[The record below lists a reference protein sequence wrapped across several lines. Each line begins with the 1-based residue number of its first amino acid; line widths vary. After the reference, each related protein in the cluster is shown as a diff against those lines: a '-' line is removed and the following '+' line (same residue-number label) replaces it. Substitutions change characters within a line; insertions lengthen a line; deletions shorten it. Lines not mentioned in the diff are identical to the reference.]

1 MTVPT
6 TIEEFLEL
14 GKKSGLLDQ
23 RRLDGYVENK
33 RASSAL
39 PSAPGSLADAMVRDG
54 LLTPFQARQLLHG
67 KWRGFI
73 IAGKY
78 RLLCRLG
85 AGGMG
90 TVYLCEH
97 TIMRRRVAVK
107 VLPASRLHDPAT
119 VERFHREARAAAALD
134 HPNIVHAHDVGYD
147 DKVHF
152 LVMEYI
158 NGVNLDQLVRQQG
171 PLGVRRAARY
181 VADAA
186 AGLQHA
192 HEAGLVHRDI
202 KPANL
207 LIDRSDTVKILD
219 MGLARF
225 FDDDSDRLTRECDSV
240 AVLGTPD
247 FLAPEQATNS
257 HDADIR
263 ADVYSLGV
271 TFYFLLTG
279 TTPFGGGS
287 VYQKLL
293 RHMVQ
298 EPRPIRE
305 LRPEV
310 PEELAAVIAKMM
322 AKDREARYQVPAQ
335 VRAALAPW
343 VQHPLGPETS
353 RPPLKAAPAA
363 ASERNTDLE
372 LPIPTVV
379 DPAPAPA
386 VTEVTRSHRADHAHE
401 GKSSS
406 AVPARRRRRWQWVAA
421 TLAVTAP
428 LLLVAVVL
436 FVVTGR
442 AWWNRQPDRT
452 AQPTVAQPVAPA
464 GQAPERLEVRLLR
477 GHTAQVEGVAF
488 SPDGHWALSAGHDH
502 TLRLWEIPTGRLLRA
517 LKGHQGTVWCAAF
530 LPDGLRALSCSS
542 DRTLR
547 LWDLNSG
554 NELRRFDGH
563 TDEVRALA
571 LSSDGNHAL
580 SGGLD
585 GTLRLWDVETGGE
598 ERTLTG
604 HAKGVW
610 GVALSP
616 DGRRALSGGMDKTLR
631 LWDLKTAAQLCMFEG
646 HTGEVRRVA
655 FSADGRRAL
664 SCAFDMTMRLWD
676 VESGRQLRLFDGK
689 PYYVESVAFCPDG
702 RYALTSEG
710 FTASTGRAVR
720 GDRGIRLWDLET
732 GRLLYRRGG
741 VPDKVLHTVISPDGR
756 YALSACD
763 DKIVRLWDLPR
774 LP

>member
-1 MTVPT
+1 MPVPT

-14 GKKSGLLDQ
+14 GKKSGLVDQ
-23 RRLDGYVENK
+23 RRLDSYVENK
-33 RASSAL
+33 RASNAL

-73 IAGKY
+73 IADKY

-107 VLPASRLHDPAT
+107 VLPTSRLHDPAT

-158 NGVNLDQLVRQQG
+158 NGVNLDQMVRQQG

-225 FDDDSDRLTRECDSV
+225 FEDDSDRLTREYDSA

-310 PEELAAVIAKMM
+310 PEGLAAVIARMM

-343 VQHPLGPETS
+343 VQQSLGPETS
-353 RPPLKAAPAA
+353 CAPLTPAPSA

-372 LPIPTVV
+372 LPVPTVV

-386 VTEVTRSHRADHAHE
+386 VAKATRSHREDHAHE
-401 GKSSS
+401 GKSSPT
-406 AVPARRRRRWQWVAA
+406 VRARGRRRWQWM
-421 TLAVTAP
+421 AVTAP
-428 LLLVAVVL
+428 LLLAAVIL
-436 FVVTGR
+436 LVVTGR
-442 AWWNRQPDRT
+442 AWWNGHSDRT
-452 AQPTVAQPVAPA
+452 AQSSVAQPVAPA

-488 SPDGHWALSAGHDH
+488 SPDGHWALSAGHDR
-502 TLRLWEIPTGRLLRA
+502 TLCLWEIPSGRLLRTV
-517 LKGHQGTVWCAAF
+517 KGHRGTVWWVAF

-563 TDEVRALA
+563 GDEVRALA
-571 LSSDGNHAL
+571 LSWDGSQAL

-585 GTLRLWDVETGGE
+585 GTLRLWDVETGRE

-631 LWDLKTAAQLCMFEG
+631 LWDLKTAAQLRVFEG

-655 FSADGRRAL
+655 FSPDGRRAL

-689 PYYVESVAFCPDG
+689 PYYVESVAFSPDG

-710 FTASTGRAVR
+710 FTTSTERAVR

-732 GRLLYRRGG
+732 GQLVYRRGG
-741 VPDKVLHTVISPDGR
+741 VPDKVLHTVFSPDGR

-763 DKIVRLWDLPR
+763 DKVVRLWDLPR
-774 LP
+774 LPQR